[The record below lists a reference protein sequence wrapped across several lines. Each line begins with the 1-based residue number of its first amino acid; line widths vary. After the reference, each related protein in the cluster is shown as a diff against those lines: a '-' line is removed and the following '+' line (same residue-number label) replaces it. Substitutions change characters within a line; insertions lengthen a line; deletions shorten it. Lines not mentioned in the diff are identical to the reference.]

1 MSDIHNELLYAR
13 ILWIGVI
20 WIKII
25 TAIDDAHVRLF
36 FEVATINF
44 TVFVIERSYRIL
56 IARYPKGDFIA
67 AVVAFNIAVVPVFN
81 FFSHSIFAT
90 IIHIGFKIKILFV
103 YSGYFPSDR
112 NG

>member
-25 TAIDDAHVRLF
+25 TAIDDTHVRLF

-56 IARYPKGDFIA
+56 IARYPKGTIDERILKA
-67 AVVAFNIAVVPVFN
+67 LSHKELTQNALIDAVKAN
-81 FFSHSIFAT
+81 
-90 IIHIGFKIKILFV
+90 L
-103 YSGYFPSDR
+103 
-112 NG
+112 